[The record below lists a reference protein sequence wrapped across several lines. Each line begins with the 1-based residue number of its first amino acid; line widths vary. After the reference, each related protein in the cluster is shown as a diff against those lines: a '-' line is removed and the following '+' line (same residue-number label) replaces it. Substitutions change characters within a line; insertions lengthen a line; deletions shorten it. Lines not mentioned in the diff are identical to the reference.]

1 MANKSFV
8 KGAAILG
15 IAGLIVKFLGAAFQ
29 IPLGNMIHDTGMAYY
44 GPAYYIY
51 TLFLIIST
59 SALPVAISRM
69 VSERAAVENYRGAHR
84 VFRVALEL
92 MAIIGVVSFFIIV
105 LLSKQF
111 AALMGYPQ
119 SQLALLAISPAL
131 IIVPIMAAYRGYFQG
146 LQNMKPTAVSQ
157 VMEQVFRVAIGLSLA
172 YYLFHNAKTT
182 GFFRNFDRFGQGAA
196 GATFGATAGSIAGL
210 AVVMLVYWG
219 SRKAINYRIANT
231 ENHEREGTKT
241 VMGKLM
247 RIAIPITI
255 GASIMPIMNIL
266 DAIIIK
272 RRLITAGFTAEAA
285 TSLYGQLSGFVM
297 PLINFPQVLTSAL
310 AMSLV
315 PFISTAW
322 KKRDTEVL
330 SKNTA
335 FSLRLSIMVGYPC
348 AFGLAILA
356 EPIMILLYSY
366 GGEASA
372 ISAAHTLEVMAF
384 GVIFL
389 SIVQTMTGILQGVGQ
404 QDIPVR
410 NMLVGI
416 VIKIILTWWLTGTEF
431 FNIKGA
437 ALATV
442 IAYAVVTVLDVR
454 AARRYTGAEFDWKLT
469 AVKPM
474 IATLG
479 MTAAAFISYK
489 LLALLLGVRI
499 ACVIAIFIAALVYVV
514 LLFVTGSITHRECA
528 AVPGGAKILRI
539 IEKFGL

>member
-1 MANKSFV
+1 MSNKSFV

-15 IAGLIVKFLGAAFQ
+15 AAGLIVKLLGAAFQ

-69 VSERAAVENYRGAHR
+69 VSERAAVENYRGANR
-84 VFRVALEL
+84 VFRSALEL
-92 MAIIGVVSFFIIV
+92 MILIGVVSFVIIV
-105 LLSKQF
+105 LLSRQF
-111 AALMGYPQ
+111 ADLMGYPQ

-131 IIVPIMAAYRGYFQG
+131 VIVPIMAAYRGYFQG

-157 VMEQVFRVAIGLSLA
+157 IMEQVFRVIIGLWLA

-182 GFFRNFDRFGQGAA
+182 GFFGLFDKYGQGAA
-196 GATFGATAGSIAGL
+196 GATFGATAGSVAGL

-219 SRKAINYRIANT
+219 SRKAIRHRINRSKNY
-231 ENHEREGTKT
+231 EHESTKT
-241 VMGKLM
+241 LMSKLL

-272 RRLITAGFTAEAA
+272 RRLVSAGFTSDAA

-297 PLINFPQVLTSAL
+297 PLINFPQVLTAAL

-315 PFISTAW
+315 PFISSAW
-322 KKRDTEVL
+322 KRKDTGVL
-330 SKNTA
+330 SRNTSFA
-335 FSLRLSIMVGYPC
+335 LRLSVMVGYPC
-348 AFGLAILA
+348 AFGLAVLA
-356 EPIMILLYSY
+356 EPIMMLLYSY

-372 ISAAHTLEVMAF
+372 ISAAQTLEVMAF
-384 GVIFL
+384 SVIFL
-389 SIVQTMTGILQGVGQ
+389 SIVQTMTGILQGLGK
-404 QDIPVR
+404 QDIPVV

-416 VIKIILTWWLTGTEF
+416 VIKVALTWVLTGTRT

-437 ALATV
+437 ALAT
-442 IAYAVVTVLDVR
+442 IAAYAVVTVLDVR

-474 IATLG
+474 IATLA
-479 MTAAAFISYK
+479 MTAAAFLSYR
-489 LLALLLGVRI
+489 LLELVLGVRI
-499 ACVIAIFIAALVYVV
+499 ACVLAVLIAAFVYVIF
-514 LLFVTGSITHRECA
+514 LFITGSITHAECE
-528 AVPGGAKILRI
+528 AVPGGRKILRI
-539 IEKFGL
+539 IKKFGL